1 MEPRGSFQPVSGDKN
16 MKYDCF
22 YKVTVITCVPDS
34 INMFEDEEVY
44 HWGYFPYAW
53 VLADVK
59 TLYKQGADAVIL
71 EMITQKEF
79 DKRMEKYKDQQA
91 WDEYQ
96 TNGIWNEDV

>member
-1 MEPRGSFQPVSGDKN
+1 

-22 YKVTVITCVPDS
+22 YKVTVTTCVPDS

-59 TLYKQGADAVIL
+59 ALYKQGADAVIL

-79 DKRMEKYKDQQA
+79 DKRMEKYKDQRS
-91 WDEYQ
+91 WEEYQ